1 MATRSAPT
9 APTKRKG
16 GAAPAVQP
24 PALRA
29 VSNDNDPA
37 RPLAPWPM
45 ADRWPTILG
54 SSLTLQYIAA
64 VARNALQGYRM
75 QWVDVLDELLDRTP
89 HALSVLSQRILEAAG
104 GRLDLTIPAG
114 LEKGSPEEA
123 RAEEIRDMVQHRLDG
138 IPRFQRA
145 RIELL
150 WGLYHGVSAQEILW
164 DLRADGWWPS
174 ALRFVHSRRLAYPD
188 QGQLTP
194 YIWDQGMVQ
203 PWSYGGAPLTQGV
216 YGLRIADYPN
226 KFIFHAPQ
234 IRADYPTRGGLGRI
248 ISWYM
253 ALMLMAMRGAGD
265 FVERFARPWAFARFS
280 TKTVDNGNHPRVATG
295 GTGGDIETAELV
307 IKALGAGSLNA
318 GILPD
323 SIEIDLKGPGVT
335 GAANVINHEGLIDLC
350 CAMISKAVRGG
361 TMMSDAGERGAR
373 SLGEVQAEGDRRNAA
388 ADASELAETLHA
400 DLVLPIVRLNA
411 PGEEH
416 LAPRL
421 TIHTEK
427 QNPDAVLKRALDFAA
442 AGGRPDAAAIAAA
455 IGIRQVDR
463 DDPEAR
469 ALVPLKPADYFA
481 LLGADTTSVPE
492 ALEALAALTGV
503 SLTPSQKSA
512 IAALPPHVSA
522 QFVTDMIT
530 RAVTGAKAASVET
543 GAAPAPSSPADAP
556 ASPTSPSPDLT
567 EAEPA

>member
-1 MATRSAPT
+1 MPRAPAPT

-16 GAAPAVQP
+16 GATP

-29 VSNDNDPA
+29 VSNDNDPSK
-37 RPLAPWPM
+37 PLAPWPTI
-45 ADRWPTILG
+45 DRWPVILG

-114 LEKGSPEEA
+114 LEKGSAEEA
-123 RAEEIRDMVQHRLDG
+123 RAEEIREMVQTRIDA
-138 IPRFQRA
+138 IPRFGRA

-150 WGLYHGVSAQEILW
+150 WGLYHGVSGQEILW
-164 DLRADGWWPS
+164 DLRADGWWPA
-174 ALRFVHSRRLAYPD
+174 ALRFIHSRRLAYPD
-188 QGQLTP
+188 QGCLTP

-203 PWSYGGAPLTQGV
+203 PWSYGTDAAPTQGV

-234 IRADYPTRGGLGRI
+234 IRADYPTRGGLGRV

-265 FVERFARPWAFARFS
+265 FVERFARPWAFARYS
-280 TKTVDNGNHPRVATG
+280 TKTIDNGSNPRVATG
-295 GTGGDIETAELV
+295 GPGGDIEIAELV

-318 GILPD
+318 GIIPD

-335 GAANVINHEGLIDLC
+335 GAANVINHEGLIALC
-350 CAMISKAVRGG
+350 CEMISKAVRGG
-361 TMMSDAGERGAR
+361 TMMSDAGEKGAR

-388 ADASELAETLHA
+388 ADAGELAETLHA

-427 QNPDAVLKRALDFAA
+427 QNPDAVLKRALEFAA
-442 AGGRPDAAAIAAA
+442 CGGRPDAAHLAAA
-455 IGIRQVDR
+455 IGIRQVDP

-469 ALVPLKPADYFA
+469 ALVPLKPTDYFA
-481 LLGADTTSVPE
+481 LLGADAGDLPQ
-492 ALEALAALTGV
+492 AIEALAAVTGV
-503 SLTPSQKSA
+503 SLTPTQKSA
-512 IAALPPHVSA
+512 LAALPPHVAS
-522 QFVTDMIT
+522 QFVTDLLT
-530 RAVTGAKAASVET
+530 RAATGTRAAAE
-543 GAAPAPSSPADAP
+543 GASADPDKTTPASTP
-556 ASPTSPSPDLT
+556 ASPSPTTDTDDT

>member
-1 MATRSAPT
+1 MPSRSAPT

-16 GAAPAVQP
+16 GGAPPP

-29 VSNDNDPA
+29 VANDNDPSK
-37 RPLAPWPM
+37 PLAPFPM

-104 GRLDLTIPAG
+104 GRLDLTIPPG
-114 LEKGSPEEA
+114 LEKGSADEQ
-123 RAEEIRDMVQHRLDG
+123 RATEIRDMVQQRLDG
-138 IPRFQRA
+138 IPRFGRA

-164 DLRADGWWPS
+164 DLRADGWWP
-174 ALRFVHSRRLAYPD
+174 AGLRFVHSRRLAYPN
-188 QGQLTP
+188 QAQLTP

-203 PWSYGGAPLTQGV
+203 PWSYGTVPTQGV
-216 YGLRIADYPN
+216 YGLCIADYPN

-234 IRADYPTRGGLGRI
+234 IRADYPTRGGLGRV

-280 TKTVDNGNHPRVATG
+280 TKTVDNGGYPRVATG
-295 GTGGDIETAELV
+295 GPGGDIETAELV

-318 GILPD
+318 GIIPD

-335 GAANVINHEGLIDLC
+335 GAANVINHEGLIALC
-350 CAMISKAVRGG
+350 CEMISKAVRGG
-361 TMMSDAGERGAR
+361 TMMSDAGEKGAR
-373 SLGEVQAEGDRRNAA
+373 SLGEVQAEGDRRNAT
-388 ADASELAETLHA
+388 ADAGELAETLYA

-427 QNPDAVLKRALDFAA
+427 QNPDALIARASTFAA
-442 AGGRPDAAAIAAA
+442 MGGRPDAAALAAA
-455 IGIRQVDR
+455 VGIRQVDP
-463 DDPEAR
+463 DDPKAR
-469 ALVPLKPADYFA
+469 ALVPLKPTDYFA
-481 LLGADTTSVPE
+481 LLGADADGLPQ
-492 ALEALAALTGV
+492 ALEALATVTGV
-503 SLTPSQKSA
+503 SLTPTQKSA
-512 IAALPPHVSA
+512 LAALPPHVAS
-522 QFVTDMIT
+522 QFVTDLLT
-530 RAVTGAKAASVET
+530 RAAAGARAAAE
-543 GAAPAPSSPADAP
+543 GAAPADKTTPADAP
-556 ASPTSPSPDLT
+556 ASPTTPDQTT